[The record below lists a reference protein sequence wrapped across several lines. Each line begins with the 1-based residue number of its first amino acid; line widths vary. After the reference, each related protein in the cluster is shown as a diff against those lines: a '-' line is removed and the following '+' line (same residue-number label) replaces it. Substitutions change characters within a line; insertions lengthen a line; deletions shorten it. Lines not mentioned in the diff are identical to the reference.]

1 MTDVI
6 KLHIVSPERTLVEQ
20 AVSSVTLPGTIGPFM
35 VLKNHAPIIS
45 SLEKGDIV
53 YVYEGAEQR
62 LPIASGFVE
71 VRDNQVDV
79 CVEV

>member
-6 KLHIVSPERTLVEQ
+6 SLHIVSPEGTLVEQ
-20 AVSSVTLPGTIGPFM
+20 AVSAVTLPGTLGPFE

-53 YVYEGAEQR
+53 YVSEGAEQR

>member
-1 MTDVI
+1 MTDAI

-35 VLKNHAPIIS
+35 VLKDHAPIIS

-53 YVYEGAEQR
+53 YVSGGKESR
-62 LPIASGFVE
+62 LPIREGFVE
-71 VRDNQVDV
+71 VLDNQVDV

>member
-1 MTDVI
+1 V
-6 KLHIVSPERTLVEQ
+6 
-20 AVSSVTLPGTIGPFM
+20 GPFE
-35 VLKNHAPIIS
+35 VLKDHAPLIS

-53 YVYEGAEQR
+53 YVSEGREQR

-79 CVEV
+79 CVEL

>member
-6 KLHIVSPERTLVEQ
+6 SLHIVSPEGTLVEQ
-20 AVSSVTLPGTIGPFM
+20 TVSAVTLPGTVGPFE